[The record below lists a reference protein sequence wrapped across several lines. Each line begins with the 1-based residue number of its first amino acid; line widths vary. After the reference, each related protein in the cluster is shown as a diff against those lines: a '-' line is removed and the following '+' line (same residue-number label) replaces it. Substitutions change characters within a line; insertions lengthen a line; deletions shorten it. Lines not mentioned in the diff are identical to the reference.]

1 MPTLTLRV
9 ITPDRIAL
17 DRQVESVRLPA
28 LDGSLGVLPR
38 HAPMVAALDVGLVH
52 YKADG
57 REHVLFAAGGFAEM
71 HGDTLRVVT
80 QASEAPADIDL
91 ARAQAAEKRARAR
104 LQSAGV
110 AATGSVV
117 SAVASTTSALVRE
130 SSGEPTDLAR
140 AQTSLRRALLRA
152 EAKGYAARA

>member
-38 HAPMVAALDVGLVH
+38 HAPMVAALDVGLLH
-52 YKADG
+52 YTADG
-57 REHVLFAAGGFAEM
+57 RDHVLFVSGGFAEM

-80 QASEAPADIDL
+80 QASEAPAEIDMT
-91 ARAQAAEKRARAR
+91 RVQAAEKRARSR
-104 LQSAGV
+104 LQAAGV
-110 AATGSVV
+110 TAGSFVSTVGRAAS
-117 SAVASTTSALVRE
+117 SLLRE
-130 SSGEPTDLAR
+130 PSGDPTDVVR
-140 AQTSLRRALLRA
+140 AQASLRRALLRA
-152 EAKGYAARA
+152 QAKGYAASA

>member
-17 DRQVESVRLPA
+17 DRQVDSVRLPA

-38 HAPMVAALDVGLVH
+38 HAPMVAALDVGLLR
-52 YKADG
+52 YTAGG
-57 REHVLFAAGGFAEM
+57 RDHVLFVSGGFAEM

-91 ARAQAAEKRARAR
+91 ARVQAAEKRARAR
-104 LQSAGV
+104 LEAAGV
-110 AATGSVV
+110 TVGSVV
-117 SAVASTTSALVRE
+117 ATVGRTTSALVRE
-130 SSGEPTDLAR
+130 PSGDPTDVSR
-140 AQTSLRRALLRA
+140 AQAALRRALLRA
-152 EAKGYAARA
+152 QAKGYAASA